1 MVESSTVE
9 FSSIRVIGAGAMG
22 RGIAQVAVAAGYP
35 VQLCDAV
42 PEAAPAGI
50 EFVARMLRRSAEK
63 GVCTAAEAEA
73 AIGLLTVGP
82 DPLAPSTEVDLVIE
96 AIQEDLGAKQ
106 ELFSRL
112 DAAVPAATLASNTS
126 SLSITAIAAVVADP
140 SRVVGLHFFNP
151 VPLMG
156 LVEVVPGL
164 RTDPARVAAGTA
176 FVRTLG
182 HTPVLAKDNP
192 GFLVNLLGRGLPT
205 EALAIHTEDIADV
218 ADLDRIVRDT
228 IGLKMG
234 PFQLMDLTGLDISH
248 PVLESV
254 WQGFHCD
261 ERLRPSLSTGIRKT
275 AGLLG
280 RKSGQGFYTYIDGV
294 QQVAP
299 EPALDRDA
307 SAIAIHVVGGGPL
320 TELLVNAG
328 IRVVGSPSADAISVV
343 QPLGR
348 PAYLAAIEHGLDASR
363 TIGVDP
369 LGVETGRLTVIAPVP
384 VDVELGRAAV
394 RTLASTGKAITVTA
408 DGPAPVAQRI
418 IASMV
423 NVACSAAQDGLGT
436 PADIDLGAQLG
447 LGYPMGPL
455 ALGDSLGPSTVLAIL
470 DGLLDYT
477 GDSRYRASG
486 WLRTRADLGLSLLMS
501 GTRPGALT
509 EPQA

>member
-1 MVESSTVE
+1 MVE
-9 FSSIRVIGAGAMG
+9 FSRIRIIGAGAMG

-42 PEAAPAGI
+42 PDAVPAAI
-50 EFVARMLRRSAEK
+50 EFVAKMLRRSAEK
-63 GVCTAAEAEA
+63 GQCTPEQSET
-73 AIGLLTVGP
+73 AIALLSAGP
-82 DPLAPSTEVDLVIE
+82 QPAAPSAEVDLVIE
-96 AIQEDLGAKQ
+96 AIQEDLAAKQ
-106 ELFSRL
+106 ALFAQL
-112 DAAVPAATLASNTS
+112 DAALPNATLASNTS
-126 SLSITAIAAVVADP
+126 SLSITALAAVLADP
-140 SRVVGLHFFNP
+140 ARLLGLHFFNP
-151 VPLMG
+151 VPLMT
-156 LVEVVPGL
+156 LVEVVPGM
-164 RTDPARVAAGTA
+164 RTDPALVDAGVA
-176 FVRTLG
+176 FVRALG

-205 EALAIHTEDIADV
+205 EALAVHTEDIADV

-234 PFQLMDLTGLDISH
+234 PFELMDLTGLDISH

-254 WQGFHCD
+254 WRGFYCD
-261 ERLRPSLSTGIRKT
+261 ERLRPSLSTGNRRT

-280 RKSGQGFYTYIDGV
+280 RKSGQGFYPYVDGAA
-294 QQVAP
+294 QVAP
-299 EPALDRDA
+299 EPAPIADA

-328 IRVVGSPSADAISVV
+328 IRVVGSPAPDAISVV

-348 PAYLAAIEHGLDASR
+348 PAYLAAIERGLDASR

-369 LGVETGRLTVIAPVP
+369 LSVESERLTVIAPVP

-394 RTLASTGKAITVTA
+394 RALAATGKAITVTA

-423 NVACSAAQDGLGT
+423 NVACSAAQDGLGA
-436 PADIDLGAQLG
+436 PEDIDLGAQLG
-447 LGYPMGPL
+447 LGYPLGPL
-455 ALGDSLGPSTVLAIL
+455 ALGDRMGPSTVLAIL

-486 WLRTRADLGLSLLMS
+486 WLRTRADLGLSLLYS
-501 GTRPGALT
+501 GTRPAALL
-509 EPQA
+509 